1 MSDIRLEP
9 VSGSDQELKLALS
22 ACGLPTEDLEDTGR
36 SFFRAVSS
44 GGGGTLGYA
53 GIEACGDDVLLRS
66 IVILPE
72 HRGKALGK
80 SLTRETLKAVNVSS
94 AVFLATTSA
103 APFFESLGFAVIDRS
118 DVPPAVLATRQL
130 SGICPASATIM
141 KLNRPP
147 T

>member
-9 VSGSDQELKLALS
+9 VPGSDQELKLALWAS
-22 ACGLPTEDLEDTGR
+22 GLPTEDLEDAGR

-44 GGGGTLGYA
+44 GGGTLGYA

-72 HRGKALGK
+72 HRGKALGR

>member
-9 VSGSDQELKLALS
+9 VPGSDPGLKLALS
-22 ACGLPTEDLEDTGR
+22 TSGLPTEDLEDAGR

-44 GGGGTLGYA
+44 DDGTVGYA
-53 GIEACGDDVLLRS
+53 GIEACGEDVLLRS
-66 IVILPE
+66 VVILPE

-80 SLTRETLKAVNVSS
+80 SLTRETLKAVDVSS

-103 APFFESLGFAVIDRS
+103 APFFESLGFVVVERA

-130 SGICPASATIM
+130 SDICPASATIM
-141 KLNRPP
+141 KLDRAL

>member
-9 VSGSDQELKLALS
+9 VTGSDPELKLALS
-22 ACGLPTEDLEDTGR
+22 ASGLPTEDLEDAGR

-44 GGGGTLGYA
+44 DGGTVGYA
-53 GIEACGDDVLLRS
+53 GIEMCGDAVLLRS
-66 IVILPE
+66 IAILPE

-80 SLTRETLKAVNVSS
+80 ALTRETLKTINVSS

-103 APFFESLGFAVIDRS
+103 APFFESLGFAVIERA

-130 SGICPASATIM
+130 SSICPASATIM
-141 KLNRPP
+141 KLNTPP

>member
-1 MSDIRLEP
+1 MSDIRLDP
-9 VSGSDQELKLALS
+9 VPGSDPELKLALS
-22 ACGLPTEDLEDTGR
+22 ASGLPTEDLEDTGR

-44 GGGGTLGYA
+44 DGGTVGYA
-53 GIEACGDDVLLRS
+53 GIEVCGDDVLLRS
-66 IVILPE
+66 MVILPE

-103 APFFESLGFAVIDRS
+103 APFFESLGFVVVERG
-118 DVPPAVLATRQL
+118 DVPSAVLATRQL

-141 KLNRPP
+141 KLSRPP

>member
-1 MSDIRLEP
+1 MSDIRCEP
-9 VSGSDQELKLALS
+9 VPGSDPELKLALS
-22 ACGLPTEDLEDTGR
+22 ASGLPTEDLEDIGR

-44 GGGGTLGYA
+44 DGGTVGYA

-66 IVILPE
+66 MVILPE

-80 SLTRETLKAVNVSS
+80 SLTREALKLVNVSS
-94 AVFLATTSA
+94 TVFLATTSA
-103 APFFESLGFAVIDRS
+103 VPFFESLGFAVIERG

>member
-9 VSGSDQELKLALS
+9 VTGSDPELKLALS
-22 ACGLPTEDLEDTGR
+22 ASGLPTEDLEDAGR

-44 GGGGTLGYA
+44 DRSTVGYA
-53 GIEACGDDVLLRS
+53 GIEACGEDVLLRS
-66 IVILPE
+66 VVILPE

-80 SLTRETLKAVNVSS
+80 SLTRETLKAVDVSS

-103 APFFESLGFAVIDRS
+103 APFFQRLGFIVVERA

-141 KLNRPP
+141 KLDRAP

>member
-9 VSGSDQELKLALS
+9 IPGSDPELKLALS
-22 ACGLPTEDLEDTGR
+22 ASGLPTEDLEDAGR
-36 SFFRAVSS
+36 SFFRAVSAD
-44 GGGGTLGYA
+44 GGTVGYA
-53 GIEACGDDVLLRS
+53 GMEACGDNVLLRS
-66 IVILPE
+66 LVILPE

-80 SLTRETLKAVNVSS
+80 TLTRETLKAVNVSS
-94 AVFLATTSA
+94 AVFLATTTA
-103 APFFESLGFAVIDRS
+103 APFFETLGFVVVERG

>member
-9 VSGSDQELKLALS
+9 IPGSDPELKLALS
-22 ACGLPTEDLEDTGR
+22 ASGLPTEDLEDAGR

-44 GGGGTLGYA
+44 DSGTVGYA
-53 GIEACGDDVLLRS
+53 GIEVCGDAVLLRS
-66 IVILPE
+66 MVILPE

-80 SLTRETLKAVNVSS
+80 SLTRETLKAVNVYS

-103 APFFESLGFAVIDRS
+103 APFFETLGFAVIERA

-141 KLNRPP
+141 KLDRPP

>member
-1 MSDIRLEP
+1 MSDIMLEP
-9 VSGSDQELKLALS
+9 VSGSDPELKEALS
-22 ACGLPTEDLEDTGR
+22 ASGLPTEDLEDAGR
-36 SFFRAVSS
+36 SFFRAVSFD
-44 GGGGTLGYA
+44 GGTVGYA
-53 GIEACGDDVLLRS
+53 GIEACGNDVLLRS

-72 HRGKALGK
+72 QRGKVLGK
-80 SLTRETLKAVNVSS
+80 SLTRETLKTVNVSS

-103 APFFESLGFAVIDRS
+103 APFFESLGFAVIERA

-141 KLNRPP
+141 KLNRLP

>member
-1 MSDIRLEP
+1 MSNIRLEP
-9 VSGSDQELKLALS
+9 VTGSDLELKLALS
-22 ACGLPTEDLEDTGR
+22 ASGLPTEDLEDTGR

-44 GGGGTLGYA
+44 DGGTVGYA

-72 HRGKALGK
+72 HRGKAFGT
-80 SLTRETLKAVNVSS
+80 SLTRETLKAVKVNS

-103 APFFESLGFAVIDRS
+103 APFFESLGFAVVERA

-141 KLNRPP
+141 QFNRTP

>member
-9 VSGSDQELKLALS
+9 VPGSDPDLKLALS
-22 ACGLPTEDLEDTGR
+22 ASGLPTEDLEDPGR

-44 GGGGTLGYA
+44 DGGTVGYA
-53 GIEACGDDVLLRS
+53 GIEACGDAVLLRS
-66 IVILPE
+66 MVILPD

-94 AVFLATTSA
+94 TVFLATTSA
-103 APFFESLGFAVIDRS
+103 APFFESLGFTVIERA

-141 KLNRPP
+141 QFNRAPA
-147 T
+147 

>member
-9 VSGSDQELKLALS
+9 VWGSDPELKLALS
-22 ACGLPTEDLEDTGR
+22 ASGLPTEDLEDAGR

-44 GGGGTLGYA
+44 DGGTVGFT
-53 GIEACGDDVLLRS
+53 GIEACGDAVLLRS
-66 IVILPE
+66 MVILPA

-80 SLTRETLKAVNVSS
+80 SLTRETLKVVNVSS

-103 APFFESLGFAVIDRS
+103 APFFESLGFAVIERA

-141 KLNRPP
+141 KLNRAPA
-147 T
+147 

>member
-9 VSGSDQELKLALS
+9 VPGSDQELKLALWAS
-22 ACGLPTEDLEDTGR
+22 GLPTEDLEDAGR

-44 GGGGTLGYA
+44 GGGTLGYA

-72 HRGKALGK
+72 HRGKALGR

-103 APFFESLGFAVIDRS
+103 APFFESLGFAVIDRA

>member
-9 VSGSDQELKLALS
+9 VPGSDPELKLALS
-22 ACGLPTEDLEDTGR
+22 VSDLPTEDLEDSGR
-36 SFFRAVSS
+36 SFFRAVFPD
-44 GGGGTLGYA
+44 GITLGYA
-53 GIEACGDDVLLRS
+53 GIETCGGDAVLLRS
-66 IVILPE
+66 MVILPE
-72 HRGKALGK
+72 HRGKKLGR
-80 SLTRETLKAVNVSS
+80 SLTVEMLNAIDPAS

-103 APFFESLGFAVIDRS
+103 APFFKSLGFVVIERA

>member
-1 MSDIRLEP
+1 MNDIRLEP
-9 VSGSDQELKLALS
+9 VLGGDAGLKLALS
-22 ACGLPTEDLEDTGR
+22 ASGLPTEDLEDAER

-44 GGGGTLGYA
+44 DGGTVGYA

-72 HRGKALGK
+72 HRGKAFGK
-80 SLTRETLKAVNVSS
+80 SLTRETLKAVKVNS

-103 APFFESLGFAVIDRS
+103 APFFESLGFAVVERA

-141 KLNRPP
+141 QFNRTP

>member
-9 VSGSDQELKLALS
+9 VPGSDVNLKLALS
-22 ACGLPTEDLEDTGR
+22 ASGLPTEDLDDAGR
-36 SFFRAVSS
+36 SFFRAISS
-44 GGGGTLGYA
+44 DGFGVGYA
-53 GIEACGDDVLLRS
+53 GIETLGDAVLLRS

-72 HRGKALGK
+72 HRGKALGR
-80 SLTRETLKAVNVSS
+80 SLTRETLKVVEESS

-103 APFFESLGFAVIDRS
+103 APFFESLGFAVIERA

-147 T
+147 S

>member
-9 VSGSDQELKLALS
+9 VPGSDPELKLALS
-22 ACGLPTEDLEDTGR
+22 ASGLPTEDLEDAGR
-36 SFFRAVSS
+36 SFFRAVCSD
-44 GGGGTLGYA
+44 GGTVGYA
-53 GIEACGDDVLLRS
+53 GIELCGDAILLRS
-66 IVILPE
+66 MVILPE

-80 SLTRETLKAVNVSS
+80 SLTRETLKAVNVDS

-103 APFFESLGFAVIDRS
+103 APFFETLGFAVIERA

-141 KLNRPP
+141 KLDRPP